1 MRLTQSQMALR
12 NRLRGRVDG
21 FENADGDLPMQSS
34 GASAVIQASAGQAS
48 FDAQFDIQILVR
60 YFSVAVGV
68 FTARSAAYMLANA
81 ADVCT
86 TAALGFFLFGNI
98 DFSGG
103 YKKARASA
111 PLTNWAYNNPFTFG
125 NGYPSTQYGVLDATA
140 QAVLQVGDVVIPHY
154 VSNGGVTYVA
164 LVIVRCTNV
173 AYATLLAAS
182 NSDSFVLNK
191 VRYIQNDTSAAGLAQ
206 YANAINWI
214 KLSLFGKA
222 DTDSITPNSQK
233 QPNQFQAGIVDVDI
247 LKAIT
252 KEIAFWS
259 YINYDATDL
268 QWSIYVKT
276 INKLPSSL

>member
-1 MRLTQSQMALR
+1 MRLTSGQVALR
-12 NRLRGRVDG
+12 NRIRGNVDA
-21 FENADGDLPMQSS
+21 FENADGDLPMNST
-34 GASAVIQASAGQAS
+34 GASATIQASAGQPS

-60 YFSVAVGV
+60 YFSVLAGA
-68 FTARSAAYMLANA
+68 FTARTAAYMLANA
-81 ADVCT
+81 AAVCT
-86 TAALGFFLFGNI
+86 TAALVFFLFGNI
-98 DFSGG
+98 DFAGG
-103 YKKARASA
+103 FKKARASA
-111 PLTNWAYNNPFTFG
+111 PLSNWAYNNPFTYG
-125 NGYPSTQYGVLDATA
+125 NGYPGTQYGVLDTTAT
-140 QAVLQVGDVVIPHY
+140 AVLQVGDVVIPHY
-154 VSNGGVTYVA
+154 VAYAGINYVA

-206 YANAINWI
+206 YANAINWV

-247 LKAIT
+247 LKGVT
-252 KEIAFWS
+252 KEILFWS

-276 INKLPSSL
+276 INKLPSSI